1 MNRINTLQTSAVIV
15 ACSPIDNAYPPSLHP
30 LLDDVC
36 GRTIVSHIVHAIS
49 ERVDSITLLV
59 ASADLGDSI
68 ANVLTDEPVTVVVG
82 TLDEFLLDL
91 DLADTENEWLLF
103 YDARIP
109 LGVESTLESLE
120 EHDTSVSKSLWM
132 DTSSEPTVV
141 ALYVPARDAHNAV
154 TAVDYPVDTIAELST
169 IADGA
174 HKLQVVDVNSWD
186 GDELQLDNARERME
200 ISTELRLRLLES
212 LVELGV
218 HIVDPYQTYVDVGV
232 TIGSGTTL
240 HPGTHLLGATEVGEN
255 CAIGPYVVVRDSTIH
270 SDVKVGPFAHI
281 RPGSTLEDKAR
292 IGNFVEL
299 KNTYVGAGSSAGHL
313 SYLGDATIG
322 AGTNIGAGTITCNYD
337 GYRKHRTTIG
347 ANAFIGSAS
356 TLVAPVAIGTGAW
369 TAAGSTIT
377 GAVPSDALGI
387 GRARQSTIENW
398 AKRRRAAL
406 QTDPQ
411 GNSNG

>member
-30 LLDDVC
+30 LLDNVC

-82 TLDEFLLDL
+82 TLDEFLFEL
-91 DLADTENEWLLF
+91 DLADAENEWLLF
-103 YDARIP
+103 YDARLP

-120 EHDTSVSKSLWM
+120 EHDTTVAKSLWM
-132 DTSSEPTVV
+132 DTTTEPTVA
-141 ALYVPARDAHNAV
+141 ALYVPAIDAHQAV
-154 TAVDYPVDTIAELST
+154 TAVDYPVDTISELST
-169 IADGA
+169 IVDSTNT
-174 HKLQVVDVNSWD
+174 LQVVDVNCWD
-186 GDELQLDNARERME
+186 GDQLQLDNARERME

-232 TIGSGTTL
+232 SIGSGTTL
-240 HPGTHLLGATEVGEN
+240 FPGTHLLGATEVGEN
-255 CAIGPYVVVRDSTIH
+255 CEIGPYVVIRDSTVH

-292 IGNFVEL
+292 I
-299 KNTYVGAGSSAGHL
+299 
-313 SYLGDATIG
+313 
-322 AGTNIGAGTITCNYD
+322 
-337 GYRKHRTTIG
+337 
-347 ANAFIGSAS
+347 
-356 TLVAPVAIGTGAW
+356 
-369 TAAGSTIT
+369 
-377 GAVPSDALGI
+377 
-387 GRARQSTIENW
+387 
-398 AKRRRAAL
+398 
-406 QTDPQ
+406 
-411 GNSNG
+411 

>member
-1 MNRINTLQTSAVIV
+1 
-15 ACSPIDNAYPPSLHP
+15 
-30 LLDDVC
+30 
-36 GRTIVSHIVHAIS
+36 
-49 ERVDSITLLV
+49 
-59 ASADLGDSI
+59 
-68 ANVLTDEPVTVVVG
+68 
-82 TLDEFLLDL
+82 
-91 DLADTENEWLLF
+91 
-103 YDARIP
+103 
-109 LGVESTLESLE
+109 
-120 EHDTSVSKSLWM
+120 
-132 DTSSEPTVV
+132 
-141 ALYVPARDAHNAV
+141 
-154 TAVDYPVDTIAELST
+154 
-169 IADGA
+169 
-174 HKLQVVDVNSWD
+174 
-186 GDELQLDNARERME
+186 ME

-240 HPGTHLLGATEVGEN
+240 FPGTHLLGTTEVGEN

-347 ANAFIGSAS
+347 ANAFIGSSS

-377 GAVPSDALGI
+377 GPVPSDALGI